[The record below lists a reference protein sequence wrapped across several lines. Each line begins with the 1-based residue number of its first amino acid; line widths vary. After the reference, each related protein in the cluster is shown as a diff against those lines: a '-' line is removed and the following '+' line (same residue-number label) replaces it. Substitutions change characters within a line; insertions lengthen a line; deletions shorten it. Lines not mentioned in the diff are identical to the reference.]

1 MNILVLQFR
10 EDASLEHEQKCLRRL
25 SSHRPSTRFTFVNLM
40 EPNVELPSAPQL
52 SRDYDRLVLGGSGE
66 LYVLGEAGADNKK
79 TTALKK
85 RLYPWLKEVLEL
97 DFPTLGT
104 CFGFQLIA
112 DCLGYPLTNH
122 KAHRETGILPIR
134 VTEEGLGSKL
144 FAGVESDFYAV
155 VGHKDSLPPGDY
167 PTLDILAVTDKCIQA
182 FRYRENVYATQF
194 HSELDEKDLLVR
206 LNMYPS
212 YGETNAGAEMS
223 IHPCQDAVRVMENFL
238 RESD

>member
-10 EDASLEHEQKCLRRL
+10 EDASLEHERACLRRL
-25 SSHRPSTRFTFVNLM
+25 SDRESSAQLTFVNLV
-40 EPNVELPSAPQL
+40 EPNVELPSPRQL
-52 SRDYDRLVLGGSGE
+52 FERYDRLVLGGSGE
-66 LYVLGEAGADNKK
+66 LYVLGEVEEDNEKV
-79 TTALKK
+79 TDLKK
-85 RLYPWLKEVLEL
+85 RFYPWLKEVLEL

-122 KAHRETGILPIR
+122 KAHRETGILPIQ
-134 VTEEGLGSKL
+134 VTERGLESKI
-144 FAGVESDFYAV
+144 FAGVESEFYAV

-167 PTLDILAVTDKCIQA
+167 PTLDILATTDKCIQA

-194 HSELDEKDLLVR
+194 HSELDEQDLLVR

-212 YGETNAGAEMS
+212 YGETNAGAEIPTHS
-223 IHPCQDAVRVMENFL
+223 CQEAVRVMENFL
-238 RESD
+238 RETD